1 MAESVDRISAVA
13 GPFGRTVLPALA
25 VVTPL
30 RDARG
35 VYQPR
40 RPAGP
45 AMGCGRVIR
54 GEYTPRAMET
64 SPGGRLVVVVVWD
77 GLRPDFLTPEVTP
90 TLLGTGR
97 RGRLVRGES
106 LRLPL

>member
-1 MAESVDRISAVA
+1 MAEFVDRISAAA

-30 RDARG
+30 RDAREL
-35 VYQPR
+35 YQPR
-40 RPAGP
+40 RPAGW
-45 AMGCGRVIR
+45 AMATGRVIR

-64 SPGGRLVVVVVWD
+64 SPEGRLVVVVVWD

-90 TLLGTGR
+90 TLLGLAG
-97 RGRLVRGES
+97 GGVWFGASS